1 MPNVTKDADKKTTN
15 LPAWMNY
22 AIGESKRH
30 PETTDYARCLIS
42 GDFGSGKTHF
52 ANTFPKP
59 FFIDTDYGLSTTK
72 DSMDA
77 KSAPGIRLFPGDPA
91 YQTIMSMLND
101 AKNAKPPL
109 DQYETIVLDGLTS
122 LSRLLLFEI
131 SGGNLDPKTGGKPS
145 YDEYGSLKVRMA
157 SIVNAIQAIP
167 YHVVVTALTE
177 IDKDEVT
184 GSYVGLI
191 NTVGSFGKEVGSMFD
206 EVYYVEKRRSRQN
219 EPGEAVH
226 EFHTEYHNR
235 FAVKSRLQRAAQVPT
250 KLVDP
255 TFASLYGKV
264 YSKQEDA

>member
-1 MPNVTKDADKKTTN
+1 MPNVNKDTEKKVA

-22 AIGESKRH
+22 AIGEGKRH
-30 PETTDYARCLIS
+30 PDTTEFARCLAM

-72 DSMDA
+72 DTMDA

-91 YQTIMSMLND
+91 YQIIMSMLND
-101 AKNAKPPL
+101 AKNQKPPL

-122 LSRLLLFEI
+122 LSRLLLFEV

-145 YDEYGSLKVRMA
+145 YDEYGSLKVRLS

-177 IDKDEVT
+177 IDKDEAT
-184 GSYVGLI
+184 GAYVGLI

-206 EVYYVEKRRSRQN
+206 EVYYVEKRRARNN
-219 EPGEAVH
+219 EQGEAVH
-226 EFHTEYHNR
+226 EFFTEYHPR
-235 FAVKSRLQRAAQVPT
+235 FAVKSRLQRAAKIPH

-255 TFASLYGKV
+255 TFDSLYGKV
-264 YSKQEDA
+264 YKKATND